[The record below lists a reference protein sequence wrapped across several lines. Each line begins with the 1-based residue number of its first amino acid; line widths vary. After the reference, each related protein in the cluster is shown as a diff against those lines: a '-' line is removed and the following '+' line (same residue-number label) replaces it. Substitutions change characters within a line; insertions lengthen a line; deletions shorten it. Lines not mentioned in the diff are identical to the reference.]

1 MTGLYRNFNLTPA
14 SGTAVTGNIYFSMD
28 ADGKLSHVDIAAGA
42 SVDGLYIYTSTPA
55 ERHPCFDG
63 EKAVS
68 GHGYFDKYTKN
79 NGVYY
84 AKVIKI
90 VGGQ

>member
-1 MTGLYRNFNLTPA
+1 MLEAA
-14 SGTAVTGNIYFSMD
+14 SGTAQAGVIYFSMD
-28 ADGKLSHVDIAAGA
+28 SDGKLKHEDTISVGDP
-42 SVDGLYIYTSTPA
+42 VDGYYVYTSTPA
-55 ERHPCFDG
+55 ERHACFAG

-84 AKVIKI
+84 TKVIK
-90 VGGQ
+90 VQ